1 MLDRFCFLNESI
13 LLTSIEH
20 KFNRGKGSFTGNDFI
35 EFQIQTDFMKNMNE
49 KHVKLH
55 PMVMF

>member
-1 MLDRFCFLNESI
+1 MSNRFCFLNESI
-13 LLTSIEH
+13 LLSSIEH
-20 KFNRGKGSFTGNDFI
+20 KFNRGKNSFTENDFG
-35 EFQIQTDFMKNMNE
+35 EFQVQTDFMKNMNE